1 MADAIRNN
9 FLLQIA
15 FFARRAARIPA
26 VFDFLSIFFN
36 LWSFFKV
43 KYNWL
48 YFKDLNQYFRINPPA
63 LRDLFC
69 IFNIYQS

>member
-1 MADAIRNN
+1 VLIYQNIVSLFVMADAIRNN

-43 KYNWL
+43 NYN
-48 YFKDLNQYFRINPPA
+48 
-63 LRDLFC
+63 
-69 IFNIYQS
+69 

>member
-1 MADAIRNN
+1 VLIYQNIVSLFVMADAIRNN
-9 FLLQIA
+9 FLRQIA

-43 KYNWL
+43 NYN
-48 YFKDLNQYFRINPPA
+48 
-63 LRDLFC
+63 
-69 IFNIYQS
+69 